1 MPQYFRNSH
10 KSKSYIYI
18 YMYIHLKYFTQSVS
32 ILRNVGSV
40 SASIFFVY
48 YNWDEDESSQAKFY

>member
-1 MPQYFRNSH
+1 
-10 KSKSYIYI
+10 
-18 YMYIHLKYFTQSVS
+18 MYIHLKYFTQSVS